1 LCETKTNITCGAA
14 DWKCECKIQTLQIK
28 IAKTM
33 KKDSSEVVATSSDLC
48 DVDQTVLVLNDEKN
62 IVINSKKR
70 VRIYEN

>member
-1 LCETKTNITCGAA
+1 MRPKQISHAVQLTGSVSAKF
-14 DWKCECKIQTLQIK
+14 KLFRIK

-48 DVDQTVLVLNDEKN
+48 DVDQTILVLNDEKN

-70 VRIYEN
+70 VRTYKN

>member
-1 LCETKTNITCGAA
+1 MRPK
-14 DWKCECKIQTLQIK
+14 QISHAVRLTGSVSAK
-28 IAKTM
+28 FKLFSEKSQKTM

-48 DVDQTVLVLNDEKN
+48 DVDQTILVLNDEKN